1 MTDGRGEVSVT
12 VSSRPSPEV
21 LTDWDRLVDGTRGG
35 DVAQLSAWAAVR
47 REAGYSP
54 RYVLARQAGRPVGGA
69 LVLQRALPLLGT
81 VGYVSHGPL
90 IAPGPARVAAVR
102 AVGGA
107 LTGLGRGLA
116 GLFVQPPYGAD
127 DVAAHLLGRG
137 FRPSTAGV
145 GPAAS
150 IRIDLTGD
158 LADVLAGIRPSN
170 RRSIRGAERRG
181 ITVREGCEDDLPLAA
196 GLLSDSAAHHRF
208 EPLSLDYLRVLYRE
222 LARGGH
228 VRMFVAE
235 LRGVPAAM
243 VLCTGCAGTL
253 TGRLVGMRRDAE
265 VRRADVVRQADWHA
279 IAWAKAHG
287 YGAFDFGGLAVDLVD
302 PIRRGADDLAERLT
316 GPARYK
322 LSFGGEPFR
331 YPQAVELISSRLL
344 RRAYDWSRGSGP
356 GNRLLLDAAR
366 RVMRGGGAGRR
377 NAPKFFGSSRS
388 QHGQRG

>member
-1 MTDGRGEVSVT
+1 MPDGRGEVSVT
-12 VSSRPSPEV
+12 VSSRPPPEV
-21 LTDWDRLVDGTRGG
+21 LADWDRLVDGTRGG

-47 REAGYSP
+47 REAGYTP
-54 RYVLARQAGRPVGGA
+54 RYVLARHAGRLVGGA

-90 IAPGPARVAAVR
+90 IAPGPAQIAAVE
-102 AVGGA
+102 AVGDE
-107 LTGLGRGLA
+107 LTRLGHGLA

-145 GPAAS
+145 SPAAS
-150 IRIDLTGD
+150 VRVDLTGD
-158 LADVLAGIRPSN
+158 LKDVLARIRPSN
-170 RRSIRGAERRG
+170 RRSIRGAARRG
-181 ITVREGCEDDLPLAA
+181 ITVRAGGEDDLPLAA
-196 GLLSDSAAHHRF
+196 GLLAESAAHHRF
-208 EPLSLDYLRVLYRE
+208 EPLSLGYLRVLYRE
-222 LARGGH
+222 LARDGH

-235 LRGVPAAM
+235 LKGVPAAM
-243 VLCTGCAGTL
+243 ILCTGCAGTL
-253 TGRLVGMRRDAE
+253 TGRLVGMRGDAE

-279 IAWAKAHG
+279 IVWAKRHG
-287 YGAFDFGGLAVDLVD
+287 YRDFDFGGLPADLVD
-302 PIRRGADDLAERLT
+302 PIRRGADDLAARLT

-344 RRAYDWSRGSGP
+344 RNAYDWLRGSGS
-356 GNRLLLDAAR
+356 GGRLLVNAAR
-366 RVMRGGGAGRR
+366 RLMRGGAERR
-377 NAPKFFGSSRS
+377 TAPKVFGSSRS